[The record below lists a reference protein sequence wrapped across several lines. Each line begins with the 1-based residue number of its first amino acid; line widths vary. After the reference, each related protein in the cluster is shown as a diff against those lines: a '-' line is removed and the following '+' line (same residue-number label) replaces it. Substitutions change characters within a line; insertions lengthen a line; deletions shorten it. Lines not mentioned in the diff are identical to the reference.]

1 VTQLLTD
8 DLMTL
13 AAAARLVPP
22 ARGGAT
28 APSTIWRWATHG
40 VRGPDGI
47 IVKLRTT
54 RIGGRPMVS
63 REALEE
69 FLANLNAPASSP
81 PAPRAD
87 KHTAGAEREL
97 DRLRIG

>member
-13 AAAARLVPP
+13 ATAARLVPP

-40 VRGPDGI
+40 VRSPDGI
-47 IVKLRTT
+47 TVRLRTT

-63 REALEE
+63 RKALEE
-69 FLANLNAPASSP
+69 FVAALNTPAGAPQ
-81 PAPRAD
+81 APRAA
-87 KHTAGAEREL
+87 KHAETVEREL
-97 DRLRIG
+97 DRLGIG